1 MAIKFN
7 PLSLEGFD
15 FKGGTVGIGSSVSG
29 SVGNS
34 VLTTTSSGT
43 LTEKILND
51 GQLLIGKTGD
61 EPQVASLTGT
71 LNQIIVTGGAGSITL
86 STPQDIAPTSSPTFS
101 NLTVDNNL
109 FVSNIKGG
117 ASGIDVDATGG
128 TFDVSNLRITTV
140 GNPVAATDAAT
151 KNYVD
156 LAIQSVYDNPEFE
169 DSLFRI
175 FDNGDTTKKLAF
187 EVSAISTATTRTI
200 TMPDQ
205 NINLGLLPTAIQQDG
220 SVAFTNNQ
228 SMGMNRLVNVAN
240 PVNNTDAANK
250 AYVDAALAG
259 LDFQPDVDNYVVDAS
274 TTAPGVG
281 LPAAATGQRY
291 ILASNTS
298 SLHSNWG
305 IISGVGDNDIVQ
317 YDGSNWFVAYD
328 VSVQGEGALVW
339 QRSDNYFMRWNGT
352 DWFEFGGLAGVTAGA
367 GLDKT
372 GHTIFVELDTI
383 PGLEFDTP
391 GDAGKLRVKVDD
403 STIERH
409 SSGLRV
415 KASGITSNELATDSV
430 TTPKIQNNAVNDTK
444 IRLNNN
450 QYLRGRDS
458 ANSSDINMF
467 RINTADQI
475 EFAVDIVP
483 EIDSAL
489 YIGQPSRVIE
499 RVYANEITNT
509 SGNLTL
515 NSGSSVI
522 NASYNIIGNVQDPTA
537 AQDAATKNYVD
548 TEVASVY
555 SNPEFNDDVFRIRD
569 NGDTTKKIAFEASA
583 ISTATTRTITMPDQD
598 INLGLLPTAIQRN
611 GSVTFTADQSMGG
624 FNLTNVATPTA
635 SHHAATK
642 GYVDSLQD
650 YTNTVTTSTF
660 PSTLTLTNT
669 ITDNSFAFQIH
680 ASLNTSGVYR
690 DVVYTVYGYEDK
702 NTNNYVISV
711 DLVGDSFPELTLQMN
726 NTSDTLEMVCAGSLS
741 GTLTVNLKKYVFN

>member
-1 MAIKFN
+1 MGIKFN
-7 PLSLEGFD
+7 PLGLEGFD
-15 FKGGTVGIGSSVSG
+15 ITGGGVGIGSNLAG
-29 SVGNS
+29 SAGNS
-34 VLTTTSSGT
+34 IVTTDSSGNI
-43 LTEKILND
+43 TEKILND

-61 EPQVASLTGT
+61 EPQIASLTGT
-71 LNQIIVTGGAGSITL
+71 TNQINVSNGPGSITL
-86 STPQDIAPTSSPTFS
+86 STPQDIAPSSHVQFASVQTSS
-101 NLTVDNNL
+101 
-109 FVSNIKGG
+109 
-117 ASGIDVDATGG
+117 
-128 TFDVSNLRITTV
+128 ITTSS
-140 GNPVAATDAAT
+140 GDLSLNPSVNVDVNSKKIVNLQDPTALQDAAT

-156 LAIQSVYDNPEFE
+156 LAIQSVYNNPDFT
-169 DSLFRI
+169 DDVFRI
-175 FDNGDTTKKLAF
+175 SDDVDNSKKIAF
-187 EVSAISTATTRTI
+187 EASALSASTTRTI
-200 TMPDQ
+200 SMPDQ
-205 NINLGLLPTAIQQDG
+205 NIDLGLVPTAIQQNG
-220 SVAFTNNQ
+220 SVAFTSNQ

-240 PVNNTDAANK
+240 PINPLDAANK
-250 AYVDAALAG
+250 DYVDTALAG
-259 LDFQPDVDNYVVDAS
+259 LDFQPDVDNYVLDAS

-281 LPAAATGQRY
+281 LPPAALGQRY
-291 ILASNTS
+291 ILSSNTS

-305 IISGVGDNDIVQ
+305 TIAGVGDNDIVE
-317 YDGSNWFVAYD
+317 YNGSNWFVAYD
-328 VSVQGEGALVW
+328 VSIHGEGALVW

-430 TTPKIQNNAVNDTK
+430 TTPKIQNNAVNGAK
-444 IRLNNN
+444 IRLNNDEWLKSRN
-450 QYLRGRDS
+450 AADTL
-458 ANSSDINMF
+458 DINIV
-467 RINTADQI
+467 RINNSDQI
-475 EFAVDIVP
+475 ELSNTILPQTDDAF
-483 EIDSAL
+483 SL
-489 YIGQPSRVIE
+489 GSTSRVW
-499 RVYANEITNT
+499 TNT
-509 SGNLTL
+509 FTNSISNTTGNI
-515 NSGSSVI
+515 VI
-522 NASYNIIGNVQDPTA
+522 NPASHLSVSSKKIINVQDPTA

-548 TEVASVY
+548 SQISSIY
-555 SNPEFNDDVFRIRD
+555 SSPEFNDNVFRIRD

-660 PSTLTLTNT
+660 PTTLTLTNT

-690 DVVYTVYGYEDK
+690 DVVYTVHGYEDK
-702 NTNNYVISV
+702 NTNDYVISV
-711 DLVGDSFPELTLQMN
+711 DLLGDSFPELTLQMN

-741 GTLTVNLKKYVFN
+741 GTLTVNVRKYVFN